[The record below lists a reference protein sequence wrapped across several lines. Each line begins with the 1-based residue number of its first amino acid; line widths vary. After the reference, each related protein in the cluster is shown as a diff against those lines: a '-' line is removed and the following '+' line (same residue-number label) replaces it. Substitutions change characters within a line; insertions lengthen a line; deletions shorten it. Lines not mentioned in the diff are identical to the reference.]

1 MGASANARGW
11 AGGTGIWEDSLLFPL
26 VLRSGNF
33 RFFDIPSVANEDKSN
48 FFFFPVTVSCRKLDP
63 YTFPWP
69 QLV

>member
-26 VLRSGNF
+26 VLRSGIF

-48 FFFFPVTVSCRKLDP
+48 FFFFCDC
-63 YTFPWP
+63 
-69 QLV
+69 